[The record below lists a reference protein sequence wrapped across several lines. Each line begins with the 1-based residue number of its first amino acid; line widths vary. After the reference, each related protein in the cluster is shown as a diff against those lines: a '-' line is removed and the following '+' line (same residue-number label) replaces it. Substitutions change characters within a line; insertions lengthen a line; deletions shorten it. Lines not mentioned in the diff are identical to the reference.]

1 MNATSKTIYAIIAL
15 IELARQKN
23 ELLKGATI
31 AKKYGIPR
39 RFLELTL
46 SELKIHGLVDS
57 KKGAHGGFLLVKQPE
72 EISLYEIINIT
83 ERDLVIFDCRK
94 FINKDGCDMLRIF
107 DELNEEILSI
117 LKKVTLRDILNKA
130 DKIYKNL
137 NFII

>member
-1 MNATSKTIYAIIAL
+1 MNVTSKTIYAIVAL
-15 IELARQKN
+15 IELARREN
-23 ELLKGATI
+23 EYLKGATI

-57 KKGAHGGFLLVKQPE
+57 KKGAHGGFFLVKQPE
-72 EISLYEIINIT
+72 EISLYDIINIT
-83 ERDLVIFDCRK
+83 ERELVIFDCKK
-94 FINKDGCDMLRIF
+94 FIDSQGCDMLRIF

-117 LKKVTLRDILNKA
+117 LKNVTLKDILNKA
-130 DKIYKNL
+130 EKIYGSL